1 MAWVYILR
9 CSDGTLYTG
18 WTFCPD
24 ERLAVHNRGRGA
36 RYTASRLPVE
46 MVYLEEVPSKS
57 EALRREMAI
66 KKMPRRKKEALFSS
80 SVQPSVS
87 SGDGNQPHSKGGCVP

>member
-1 MAWVYILR
+1 MLR
-9 CSDGTLYTG
+9 CADGTLYTG
-18 WTFCPD
+18 WTFSPE

-66 KKMPRRKKEALFSS
+66 KKMPRRKKVALFSPS
-80 SVQPSVS
+80 APQPVS
-87 SGDGNQPHSKGGCVP
+87 SGEGNLSNRKRRCVP

>member
-9 CSDGTLYTG
+9 CADGTLYTG
-18 WTFCPD
+18 WTFSPD

-46 MVYLEEVPSKS
+46 MVYREELPSKS

-66 KKMPRRKKEALFSS
+66 KKMPRRKKEALFSPS
-80 SVQPSVS
+80 DPQPVS
-87 SGDGNQPHSKGGCVP
+87 SGEGNLQHSKGGCVP